1 MAKNDI
7 DPAILKSYVEAE
19 RKRKIL
25 ASDAEQQEKLVKV
38 YKDQILAW
46 LNSKGQNT
54 ARRAGY
60 TVSISDGPKYPKWK
74 DAFLEANGDEAVK
87 AVIDAT
93 PASRKLTVVTT

>member
-1 MAKNDI
+1 MVEERLTMAKNDI

-54 ARRAGY
+54 ARRAGF
-60 TVSISDGPKYPKWK
+60 TVSISDGPKCRQSSHRRH
-74 DAFLEANGDEAVK
+74 
-87 AVIDAT
+87 T
-93 PASRKLTVVTT
+93 C